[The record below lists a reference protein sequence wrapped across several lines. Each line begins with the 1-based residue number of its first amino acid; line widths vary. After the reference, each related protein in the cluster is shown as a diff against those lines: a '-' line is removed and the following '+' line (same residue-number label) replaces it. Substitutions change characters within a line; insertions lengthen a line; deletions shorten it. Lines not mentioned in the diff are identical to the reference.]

1 MSKNLII
8 YKSHWELIEQ
18 LSIEQVGK
26 LMKGIGK
33 FCNAEQVIF
42 DDPLLI
48 GIWMVMK
55 RDFVL
60 QAENYEKKKDANRK
74 NGKLGG
80 RPKQTEHNPQNPTG
94 YLETHNN
101 PQNLKDKDKEKDKEK
116 DIERDKEKEKMLAV
130 YTAPFIPEIENT
142 EVDYM
147 IDETDIELT
156 RPMLE
161 RIIDKFISVDS
172 RFKFQSVMSEINEDY
187 GGFDNLIELYLPN
200 DTTAQQNYKNKKQ
213 QYQNGIYA

>member
-33 FCNAEQVIF
+33 FCNADEVIF

-101 PQNLKDKDKEKDKEK
+101 PQNLKDKEK

-142 EVDYM
+142 EVNENDFHLHRRHDRISSQQAYPPSDL
-147 IDETDIELT
+147 INAHQTT
-156 RPMLE
+156 R
-161 RIIDKFISVDS
+161 F
-172 RFKFQSVMSEINEDY
+172 
-187 GGFDNLIELYLPN
+187 
-200 DTTAQQNYKNKKQ
+200 A
-213 QYQNGIYA
+213 

>member
-55 RDFVL
+55 RDFVV

-80 RPKQTEHNPQNPTG
+80 RPKQTEHNPQNPNG

-101 PQNLKDKDKEKDKEK
+101 PQNLKDRDIDRDIDIEKDIEKDKEK
-116 DIERDKEKEKMLAV
+116 DIDTVYSKASRQEQLAN
-130 YTAPFIPEIENT
+130 A
-142 EVDYM
+142 M
-147 IDETDIELT
+147 A
-156 RPMLE
+156 
-161 RIIDKFISVDS
+161 
-172 RFKFQSVMSEINEDY
+172 
-187 GGFDNLIELYLPN
+187 
-200 DTTAQQNYKNKKQ
+200 DTWEQITKT
-213 QYQNGIYA
+213 I